1 MSGGEMADEDRS
13 AAPDDPAGRH
23 GRDESGSD
31 WFFRDRGDD
40 SVGEDENPAAAAPEP
55 YGAHGPGDDRL
66 RPGPSGSNQPEADRP
81 GLDDTNA
88 STSQYYGPFGGPTSR
103 GDEPTQV
110 IPPYGSGTPS
120 AYGSGATSAYG
131 SGAAS
136 SYGSGAGSAYGSGPA
151 PSFGPPTGY
160 PVGSGPSSQPP
171 AAPVG
176 PAGPPAVTPAR
187 PARRPRA
194 GLLLLVAA
202 LLAALVGTAAGYGG
216 ARLAQTGAPVPT
228 GPPSTGTTTAPQP
241 TRSGT
246 PAPSGT
252 PASPAPSQIDTVQ
265 VAASALPSTVMI
277 RVGSNGSGGTGSGF
291 VLDTEGHIMTNNH
304 VIADA
309 ADGGRI
315 TVVFSDGARKRA
327 ELVGRSPSYDLAV
340 IKLTQDHDLT
350 PMPVGD
356 SDQVQVGAQVVAIGS
371 PLALASTV
379 TQGIVSAKNR
389 PVVVNSDGGADAP
402 SAYINGIQ
410 TDAAINPGNSG
421 GPLVDSAAR
430 VIGVNSAILTLGQ
443 SRTTSG
449 NIGLG
454 FAIPI
459 NQAMEIGKLL
469 ITDGKA
475 TYPVIGV
482 NLGDPTSDGV
492 RLSEV
497 DGGGPADDAGLRV
510 DDVVTAVN
518 DQPVSTAQELIVAVR
533 THRPGDRVRLTYERG
548 GQQRTA
554 DVTLGSREG

>member
-13 AAPDDPAGRH
+13 AAPDDPSGRADRS
-23 GRDESGSD
+23 GRDDSGSD
-31 WFFRDRGDD
+31 WFFGDRWDSAGDAD
-40 SVGEDENPAAAAPEP
+40 VQPPAPTDAPGTDQPVEQ
-55 YGAHGPGDDRL
+55 L
-66 RPGPSGSNQPEADRP
+66 RPDQTRP
-81 GLDDTNA
+81 GQTRPVHWPPDRA
-88 STSQYYGPFGGPTSR
+88 SSEHPGFGRQDAPASQYYGPFGGPPPR
-103 GDEPTQV
+103 VDEPTQV
-110 IPPYGSGTPS
+110 IP
-120 AYGSGATSAYG
+120 AYGS
-131 SGAAS
+131 AA
-136 SYGSGAGSAYGSGPA
+136 P
-151 PSFGPPTGY
+151 PSFAAPMGY
-160 PVGSGPSSQPP
+160 PVSPGLPPQPP
-171 AAPVG
+171 RTGG
-176 PAGPPAVTPAR
+176 PAGSPGVTVPPGR
-187 PARRPRA
+187 PARRQRT
-194 GLLLLVAA
+194 GVILLVAA

-216 ARLAQTGAPVPT
+216 SRLAQTSAPATSAAPAQPSAGPSTSTAAPTGTPVP
-228 GPPSTGTTTAPQP
+228 
-241 TRSGT
+241 
-246 PAPSGT
+246 
-252 PASPAPSQIDTVQ
+252 PAPSQIDTVQ

-277 RVGSNGSGGTGSGF
+277 RVGANGSGGTGSGF
-291 VLDTEGHIMTNNH
+291 VLDTDGHIMTNNH

-340 IKLTQDHDLT
+340 IKLTDDHALT

-356 SDQVQVGAQVVAIGS
+356 SDQVQVGEQVVAIGS

-389 PVVVNSDGGADAP
+389 PVVVNSDGGADSP

-421 GPLVDSAAR
+421 GPLVDAAAR
-430 VIGVNSAILTLGQ
+430 VVGVNSAILTLGQ

-469 ITDGKA
+469 IADGKA

-482 NLGDPTSDGV
+482 NLGRADSDGV

-497 DGGGPADDAGLRV
+497 DGGGPADDAGLQV
-510 DDVVTAVN
+510 DDVVTAI
-518 DQPVSTAQELIVAVR
+518 DEQSVSTAEELIVAVR
-533 THRPGDRVRLTYERG
+533 THRPGDRVTVTYERG
-548 GQQRTA
+548 GQPRTT
-554 DVTLGSREG
+554 DVTLGSRVG

>member
-13 AAPDDPAGRH
+13 AATDDPSGQ
-23 GRDESGSD
+23 RDRSGHDDGSD
-31 WFFRDRGDD
+31 WFFADRRDD
-40 SVGEDENPAAAAPEP
+40 SIGDEQAPAPPVRDQFAADPPGAVRSDAEP
-55 YGAHGPGDDRL
+55 YGGEPYR
-66 RPGPSGSNQPEADRP
+66 RDRP
-81 GLDDTNA
+81 EGDRNGFDQGNA
-88 STSQYYGPFGGPTSR
+88 PTSQYYGPFGGPPAR
-103 GDEPTQV
+103 VDEPTQV
-110 IPPYGSGTPS
+110 IP
-120 AYGSGATSAYG
+120 AYG
-131 SGAAS
+131 SGAAYGS
-136 SYGSGAGSAYGSGPA
+136 GSAFGSGAGAA

-160 PVGSGPSSQPP
+160 PVAAGPS
-171 AAPVG
+171 APSAG
-176 PAGPPAVTPAR
+176 APAGPPAPPATHPATNPGR

-194 GLLLLVAA
+194 GVILLVAA

-228 GPPSTGTTTAPQP
+228 APTQPSTGASTDPPP
-241 TRSGT
+241 TPGPTGT
-246 PAPSGT
+246 PV
-252 PASPAPSQIDTVQ
+252 SPAPSQIDTVQ

-356 SDQVQVGAQVVAIGS
+356 SEQVQVGAQVVAIGS

-389 PVVVNSDGGADAP
+389 PVVVNSDGGADSP

-421 GPLVDSAAR
+421 GPLVDAAAR

-443 SRTTSG
+443 TSTTSG

-482 NLGDPTSDGV
+482 NLGDATSDGV

-510 DDVVTAVN
+510 DDVVTAID

-533 THRPGDRVRLTYERG
+533 THRPGDRVTLTYERD
-548 GQQRTA
+548 GQERTA
-554 DVTLGSREG
+554 DVTLGSRVG